1 MPQALSLRPMTD
13 ADLPI
18 LFEFQR
24 DAASNHMAA
33 FTAKD
38 PEDRDAFM
46 AHWAKVR
53 AHPTVTLRTI
63 VADDG
68 SGGEAVVGSVLVH
81 GWFDEPEVSFG
92 IGRAYW
98 GRGYATEALRRFL
111 VEVTKRPLHARA
123 ASDNAG
129 SLRVLQKC
137 GFVVTGTERGFAN
150 ARGEEIEETLLVLAS

>member
-1 MPQALSLRPMTD
+1 MELTLRELID
-13 ADLPI
+13 DDLPI
-18 LFEFQR
+18 LFEHQR
-24 DAASNHMAA
+24 DAESNRMAA

-38 PEDRDAFM
+38 PDDRPAFD

-63 VADDG
+63 EALQDG
-68 SGGEAVVGSVLVH
+68 EHVVVGSVLVH

-98 GRGYATEALRRFL
+98 GRGYATAALKLFL
-111 VEVTKRPLHARA
+111 EEITLRPLHARA

-129 SLRVLQKC
+129 SLRVLDKC
-137 GFVVTGTERGFAN
+137 GFVITGTEHGFAN
-150 ARGEEIEETLLVLAS
+150 ARGAEIEETLLVLR